1 MLFLIS
7 YGQQRPSVLEPK
19 KDEDYHLKWARY
31 CVGQTNNFWQQ
42 EYVDKIIRN
51 KRFYK
56 DDQWIET
63 EDLEAFFKDST
74 NQDRNRI
81 KAVQNII
88 KPMVLQYK
96 GNAIRMKINA
106 RVKSVS
112 PMAINRRDDKL
123 AEMMFYSK
131 IANKEGNPYGPALRK
146 ANSIGEDDQDTQE
159 IFDNLYEDKYI
170 EKMNDLLQFI
180 ASHNRMED
188 MQDRVAEE
196 LCYSGLAAIKEFEF
210 GGHQQFQIVDTENFF
225 FDRSGTEYNLQDC
238 EWMGEVYYAFGSEIY
253 ERFPN
258 ITEAERESIET
269 YVRQWRKLGIES
281 GAYTQ
286 TSTQT
291 SKYMNGGR
299 IPVFRIYWKDSE
311 EYTYGYVMDEYGYP
325 YLTKINFIYEGETE
339 PRYTDKDVIKMDTEQ
354 SKRVLDGKMTKK
366 LRVEVLR
373 FSEFIPKE
381 IIGMN
386 EQDPAKKNS
395 YSDILLDWGIYPYQ
409 ETESLDFTNV
419 KFPFKCYCW
428 GLINGEVLTPI
439 DAVINPQRMINR
451 IASIAENQINN
462 SRGSGI
468 IYDKSSVD
476 PDNGEAELLMNMNQ
490 SKPVGVNAKGKGI
503 QNIVTSYDTTV
514 KQGTMILYQ
523 INDILKAASKETTGV
538 NDALQGQAQGS
549 DQLVGVTDSQI
560 QRGSIIQEP
569 FYNAITMIFQ
579 QCYQSM
585 ATRGKRI
592 YADNQRELAIAVGDE
607 GVKVFKIS
615 RDMRAEDFRAFVKR
629 SIPTDDLINAGNTE
643 LIQLQQ
649 LGLLDEASVA
659 NLWGRSTPDDIAV
672 AIRKFGKLKQQM
684 GKMQAKQQ
692 QQEGA
697 AQQEQIKQ
705 IQGQAQQDQHEAI
718 AREDISNLQDK
729 KHAQDMEKMK
739 LLGKLAGKNSLADNL
754 IIRANLPKPEQSLV

>member
-7 YGQQRPSVLEPK
+7 YGQQRPSVLEK
-19 KDEDYHLKWARY
+19 DKDEDYHLKWARY

-42 EYVDKIIRN
+42 DYVDKIIRN

-106 RVKSVS
+106 RAKSVS
-112 PMAINRRDDKL
+112 PMAINRREEKL
-123 AEMMFYSK
+123 QEMLFYSK
-131 IANKEGNPYGPALRK
+131 IANTPGNPHGEAMK
-146 ANSIGEDDQDTQE
+146 KKMAIGDSDQETIE

-170 EKMNDLLQFI
+170 EKMNDLMQFI
-180 ASHNRMED
+180 ANHNRLED
-188 MQDRVAEE
+188 MQDRIAEE

-258 ITEAERESIET
+258 ITHAEREAIET
-269 YVRQWRKLGIES
+269 YVQQWRKLGIES

-286 TSTQT
+286 TSTQM

-299 IPVFRIYWKDSE
+299 IPIFRIYWKDSE
-311 EYTYGYVMDEYGYP
+311 EYTYGYVMDEFGYP
-325 YLTKINFIYEGETE
+325 YLTKINFTYEGEE
-339 PRYTDKDVIKMDTEQ
+339 KPRYTDKDLIKVNTEQ
-354 SKRVLDGKMTKK
+354 AERTLDGKLSKK

-386 EQDPAKKNS
+386 EQDPAKKNA

-409 ETESLDFTNV
+409 ETESLDYTNV

-428 GLINGEVLTPI
+428 GLVNGEVLTPI

-468 IYDKSSVD
+468 IYDKDAVD

-490 SKPVGVNAKGKGI
+490 SKPVGVKGRGKGI
-503 QNIVTSYDTTV
+503 QNLVTTYDTTV

-523 INDILKAASKETTGV
+523 INDILKAATKETTGV
-538 NDALQGQAQGS
+538 NDALQGQTQGS

-569 FYNAITMIFQ
+569 FYNAITQIFQ

-607 GVKVFKIS
+607 GVKVFKVS
-615 RDMRAEDFRAFVKR
+615 KDMRMEDFRAFVKR
-629 SIPTDDLINAGNTE
+629 SIPTDDLINTGNTE
-643 LIQLQQ
+643 LLQLQQ
-649 LGLLDEASVA
+649 LQMLDQAAVA

-672 AIRKFGKLKQQM
+672 AIRKYGKLKQQT
-684 GKMQAKQQ
+684 GKMQSKQQAEEAQQ
-692 QQEGA
+692 QQ
-697 AQQEQIKQ
+697 AQQKQ
-705 IQGQAQQDQHEAI
+705 LMDQAQNAQHEQV
-718 AREDISNLQDK
+718 ARQDIDNLHEM
-729 KHAQDMEKMK
+729 KHKNDMEKMK

-754 IIRANLPKPEQSLV
+754 IIRANLPKEEQPLV